1 MKKDK
6 ERIYIKAWSELKP
19 YERQSRTDVYYL
31 KLANDV
37 KQAFLSN
44 EEVFQL
50 FMHLGQNQIDLLACF
65 LVSYFEDL
73 ISDTNIWN
81 TFVRLHRKF
90 YGNPIPFYET
100 SEYYE
105 EEINIQ
111 DLSFLIWYF
120 MNTVQS
126 EQFFSPVNDFIIDSA
141 ALVMEIFDEAWDFA
155 PENTL
160 LQSFYQLDESQ
171 TDFYVVRNLIDTILF
186 KTYLFYPDTAVDLH
200 ISEMSIIE
208 DMKNDENLLGYLNEN
223 RDHTLHNAYT
233 RLLGMKGNEWAGE
246 ILGGQHQLSQHLKQ
260 LSPKITGYFSYKG
273 QDEENIFLEHIA
285 SGKKFNMTKKSFDH
299 SHSLIE
305 IDSIVHLGIVM
316 WMDEWWFSGIFFTA
330 PFNADL
336 ILDEKNSVASRNSV
350 SFLDNLENEA
360 EGVLAD
366 QLKAFKKFNKGS
378 QIAFMKAEKVESFIK
393 SFIEFY
399 NKSLNRTEKDYDE
412 AKARAR
418 EEGFFGN
425 ERKRDHH
432 FDEMDNA
439 LVFFNPKGGTEIALE
454 VTSAFPAENNP
465 FFEIE
470 ESQQHIINLLT

>member
-126 EQFFSPVNDFIIDSA
+126 EQFF
-141 ALVMEIFDEAWDFA
+141 
-155 PENTL
+155 
-160 LQSFYQLDESQ
+160 
-171 TDFYVVRNLIDTILF
+171 
-186 KTYLFYPDTAVDLH
+186 
-200 ISEMSIIE
+200 
-208 DMKNDENLLGYLNEN
+208 
-223 RDHTLHNAYT
+223 
-233 RLLGMKGNEWAGE
+233 
-246 ILGGQHQLSQHLKQ
+246 
-260 LSPKITGYFSYKG
+260 
-273 QDEENIFLEHIA
+273 
-285 SGKKFNMTKKSFDH
+285 
-299 SHSLIE
+299 
-305 IDSIVHLGIVM
+305 
-316 WMDEWWFSGIFFTA
+316 
-330 PFNADL
+330 
-336 ILDEKNSVASRNSV
+336 
-350 SFLDNLENEA
+350 
-360 EGVLAD
+360 
-366 QLKAFKKFNKGS
+366 
-378 QIAFMKAEKVESFIK
+378 
-393 SFIEFY
+393 
-399 NKSLNRTEKDYDE
+399 
-412 AKARAR
+412 
-418 EEGFFGN
+418 
-425 ERKRDHH
+425 
-432 FDEMDNA
+432 
-439 LVFFNPKGGTEIALE
+439 
-454 VTSAFPAENNP
+454 
-465 FFEIE
+465 
-470 ESQQHIINLLT
+470 